1 MKKVILLTLNFIFCM
16 CLSHISFAGPAVLI
30 EDEPEDNSSSAAM
43 TDISPLSQRTT
54 YRQSHDGQKFSGA
67 YELRSLRRVGVGAEF
82 AGASGLM
89 GALIELNFVP
99 EDSLITGFGGGSGYN
114 SFQMGW
120 HHVFGGEKLTPYA
133 GLGYVRW
140 YNSSNKSAD
149 ETNPKFLA
157 TKFLSEKEKQTG
169 QYSVNFFSPNLGL
182 QYHVLSGDYVGT
194 TVFTEIRLFM
204 SMAHLSPEA
213 LGSLGTIYYF

>member
-1 MKKVILLTLNFIFCM
+1 MKKVILLTLNFVFCM

-30 EDEPEDNSSSAAM
+30 EDEADDNNSSATM

-54 YRQSHDGQKFSGA
+54 YRQTHDGQKFGGA
-67 YELRSLRRVGVGAEF
+67 YELRSLRRVGIGAEF

-89 GALIELNFVP
+89 GALIELNFAP
-99 EDSLITGFGGGSGYN
+99 DDSLITGFGGGPGYN

-157 TKFLSEKEKQTG
+157 TKFLSDKEKETG
-169 QYSVNFFSPNLGL
+169 QFSVNFLSPNFGL
-182 QYHVLSGDYVGT
+182 QYHVLAGDYVGS
-194 TVFTEIRLFM
+194 TVFAEIRLFM